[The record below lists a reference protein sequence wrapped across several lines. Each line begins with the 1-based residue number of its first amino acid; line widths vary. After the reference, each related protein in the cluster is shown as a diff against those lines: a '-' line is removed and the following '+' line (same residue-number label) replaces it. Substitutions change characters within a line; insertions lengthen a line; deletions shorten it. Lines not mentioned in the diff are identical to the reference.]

1 MIRRAGWVTTAR
13 LDRPQDPREAA
24 AIPVAG
30 TPNSRPRPHW
40 RGISVCLS
48 LIGLLTGCFG
58 NTSPG
63 AAASWDTQRSLAE
76 QAMHTQDPA
85 ATLWDVTA
93 DLTQYRPFTLSTSD
107 TTLDVEF
114 KFVTTQAPTASPTIS
129 EGARVI
135 RVELRDSAPTA
146 SLQLNPQMEFMDP
159 APTVA
164 QRQERMR
171 EMSTVQIGPSEALQ
185 GTIAAGRAFVQ
196 QMHADAMLDIG
207 LSHGKDTLLRAGLP
221 QDQLESVSVAW
232 SVLYIVANPARNLQ
246 ILVDP
251 RTGRALTHHEYT
263 P

>member
-1 MIRRAGWVTTAR
+1 MTGPAARAVAAR
-13 LDRPQDPREAA
+13 LDRPRDPREVA
-24 AIPVAG
+24 AIPMAAV
-30 TPNSRPRPHW
+30 PNSRPRPHR
-40 RGISVCLS
+40 RGISLCLG
-48 LIGLLTGCFG
+48 LIGLLTGCLG
-58 NTSPG
+58 KASPG

-76 QAMHTQDPA
+76 QAVHAQDPA

-93 DLTQYRPFTLSTSD
+93 DLTQYRPFTLTTSD

-114 KFVTTQAPTASPTIS
+114 RFVTTQAPTASPTMG

-135 RVELRDSAPTA
+135 RVGLRDNAPTA
-146 SLQLNPQMEFMDP
+146 SLQLNPQMEFMEP

-207 LSHGKDTLLRAGLP
+207 LIHGKDTLLCVGLP
-221 QDQLESVSVAW
+221 QDQLDSVPVAW
-232 SVLYIVANPARNLQ
+232 SVLYIVASPARNLQ

-251 RTGRALTHHEYT
+251 RTGRALAHHEYT